1 VVCGDFLYFGGQ
13 CRNVGGGR
21 VKEFHTKP
29 DVSDTKE
36 ASSLV
41 DDHLGKTHV
50 MLTTWGNGEGFSI
63 ELQDIDGKTNQKQRL
78 EMTWSQWRAIRAC
91 LKKVQK

>member
-1 VVCGDFLYFGGQ
+1 M
-13 CRNVGGGR
+13 
-21 VKEFHTKP
+21 KEFHTKP

-50 MLTTWGNGEGFSI
+50 MLTTWGNGEGFTI
-63 ELQDIDGKTNQKQRL
+63 ELEEIDESGKTTEVRRL
-78 EMTWSQWRAIRAC
+78 QVTWSQWRAVKAC